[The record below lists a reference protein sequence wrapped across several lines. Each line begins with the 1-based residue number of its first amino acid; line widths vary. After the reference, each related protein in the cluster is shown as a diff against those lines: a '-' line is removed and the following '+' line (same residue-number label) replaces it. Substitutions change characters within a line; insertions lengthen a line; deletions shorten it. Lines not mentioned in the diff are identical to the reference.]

1 MAGETD
7 KIIMI
12 LVTFFLGYLGIHR
25 FIKGYWLSGIVW
37 LCTGG
42 LFGIGWIIDLIWVI
56 LDKALIWPK

>member
-7 KIIMI
+7 KIVMI

-25 FIKGYWLSGIVW
+25 FMKGYWLSGIVY

-42 LFGIGWIIDLIWVI
+42 LLTIGVWIDLIWII
-56 LDKALIWPK
+56 LDKPLIWQK

>member
-7 KIIMI
+7 KIVMI

-42 LFGIGWIIDLIWVI
+42 LFGIGWLIDLIWII

>member
-7 KIIMI
+7 KLVMI

-25 FIKGYWLSGIVW
+25 FLKSYWLSGLIW

-42 LFGIGWIIDLIWVI
+42 LFGIGWIIDLIFII
-56 LDKALIWPK
+56 LDKPLFFAK